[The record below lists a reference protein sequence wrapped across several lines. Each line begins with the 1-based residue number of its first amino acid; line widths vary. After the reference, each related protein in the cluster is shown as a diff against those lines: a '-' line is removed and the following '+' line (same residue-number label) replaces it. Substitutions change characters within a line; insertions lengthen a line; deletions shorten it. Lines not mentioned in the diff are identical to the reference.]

1 MPEWER
7 RFEPEDDRGDAH
19 GMDDEQAVTDQ
30 HPGEDVP
37 WPAES
42 LADKVY
48 REIRDRIIAGTYAQG
63 SRLRER
69 EIADALGVSRIPVR
83 EALPRLQSDGFITTS
98 PRRGATV
105 AELTMR
111 DIEELYAVRLGVDV
125 YGTRLA
131 TQRVAAGA
139 SPAALVA
146 AVDAADDALASGDF
160 AAIIATNAD
169 IHEVIIELAENS
181 LLSALMRPVSGRARW
196 ISRLS
201 AYPDP
206 RVACREHHDLRD
218 AICSGNADLAVALAY
233 AHIEGGREPTLEV
246 LKGIL
251 LPD

>member
-1 MPEWER
+1 
-7 RFEPEDDRGDAH
+7 
-19 GMDDEQAVTDQ
+19 
-30 HPGEDVP
+30 
-37 WPAES
+37 
-42 LADKVY
+42 
-48 REIRDRIIAGTYAQG
+48 
-63 SRLRER
+63 
-69 EIADALGVSRIPVR
+69 
-83 EALPRLQSDGFITTS
+83 
-98 PRRGATV
+98 V

-131 TQRVAAGA
+131 AQQVAAGA

-146 AVDAADDALASGDF
+146 AIEAADDALASGDF
-160 AAIIATNAD
+160 TAIIATNAD
-169 IHEVIIELAENS
+169 IHEVIIELAQNS

-206 RVACREHHDLRD
+206 RIACREHRDLRD
-218 AICSGNADLAVALAY
+218 AICSGNADLAAALAY

-251 LPD
+251 PPG